1 MERATLA
8 LRVAGA
14 RLDSHRRA
22 LDGERAALP
31 PLIREGLAAGL
42 SLRDIGRMLGV
53 SYETVRRLRSRP
65 RL

>member
-1 MERATLA
+1 M
-8 LRVAGA
+8 
-14 RLDSHRRA
+14 
-22 LDGERAALP
+22 P

-65 RL
+65 GL